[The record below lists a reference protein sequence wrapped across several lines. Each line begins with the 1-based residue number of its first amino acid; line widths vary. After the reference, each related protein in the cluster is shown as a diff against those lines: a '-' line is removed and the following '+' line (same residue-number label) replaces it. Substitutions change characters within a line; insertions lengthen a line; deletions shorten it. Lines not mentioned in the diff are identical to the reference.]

1 VENSGNIDKLTSC
14 PVIYVWHDLL
24 ILESKAGFET
34 PKMPFVEVTN
44 PFATGMIYYCPA
56 LPSLP
61 WVDGCAPKFTLVFL
75 NPLRARARRSECA
88 RLSQVWK
95 RKPIVPIWNK
105 LLLIGYAC
113 VAFFFKS
120 IAKAETDNRG

>member
-56 LPSLP
+56 LPFHSHGSMAVLQNSHLCS
-61 WVDGCAPKFTLVFL
+61 WTLYVRVHAAVSVQDC
-75 NPLRARARRSECA
+75 PRSEKENPSCQYGT
-88 RLSQVWK
+88 SCYW
-95 RKPIVPIWNK
+95 
-105 LLLIGYAC
+105 
-113 VAFFFKS
+113 
-120 IAKAETDNRG
+120 